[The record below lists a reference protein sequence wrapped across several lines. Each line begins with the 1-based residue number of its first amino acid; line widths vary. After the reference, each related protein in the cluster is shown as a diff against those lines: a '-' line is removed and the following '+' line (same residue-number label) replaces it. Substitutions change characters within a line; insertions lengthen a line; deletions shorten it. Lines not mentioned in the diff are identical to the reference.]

1 VWERAGKEAKRG
13 IINKKEG
20 KSMKKRALA
29 ILHHVGLKRMVV
41 FAVCG
46 IVLFPLMGTAAEE
59 KVLVV
64 QTWGGVMKDVMK
76 EAWFDPFSRLT
87 GVKVIPADA
96 TGSIISQIKAQVMS
110 KNVEWDIACGI
121 SYSSVMTLF
130 MDDLLEPMDY
140 SVINTKEIFE
150 DAIEKHAIG
159 IHVITDGLVYNFK
172 KFPGDH
178 YPRNWADFW
187 NVKKFPGPRTL
198 IGVPY
203 TAPKDNLSFAL
214 LADGVPKDKLYP
226 YDLNRAFKKMDEI
239 KPHIRAWWSSGAHNQ
254 QLFTDE
260 EVWLGSMWN
269 GRAVQLIKKGV
280 PIKIIWEQ
288 GTLSY
293 DYWVVLKNA
302 PHKKTA
308 MEFLNFALQAKPQA
322 EYVKKMFYGPVNK
335 KTFDYLPEDVS
346 KEFPTFPANKE
357 KLFIQDHRWL
367 GEHQAELTEK
377 WQSWVA
383 K

>member
-1 VWERAGKEAKRG
+1 
-13 IINKKEG
+13 
-20 KSMKKRALA
+20 MKKRALA

-41 FAVCG
+41 FVVCG